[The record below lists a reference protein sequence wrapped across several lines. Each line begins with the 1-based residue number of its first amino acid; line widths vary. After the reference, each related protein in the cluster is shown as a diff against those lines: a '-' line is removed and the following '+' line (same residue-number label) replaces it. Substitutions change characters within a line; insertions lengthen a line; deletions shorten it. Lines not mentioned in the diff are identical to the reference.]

1 LKNKYILFFNEET
14 QKFDFCLSENQEEFD
29 KFFNSDRRIA
39 LDFFGDVEVSTIF
52 LCFDHSLGGLIGE
65 DRKPILFETMIFGG
79 EHDDWCERYHTYD
92 EAMEGH
98 KRLCEMV
105 DYISINRNKQ
115 IDKLLG

>member
-1 LKNKYILFFNEET
+1 MNKYILFFNDESQNFEF
-14 QKFDFCLSENQEEFD
+14 KISENQEDFD
-29 KFFNSDRRIA
+29 KFFKNDRKIA
-39 LDFFGDVEVSTIF
+39 LDNFGDAEVSTVF

-65 DRKPILFETMIFGG
+65 NKAPMLFETMIFGG
-79 EHDDWCERYHTYD
+79 EHDNWCERYHTYD

>member
-1 LKNKYILFFNEET
+1 MNKYILFFNEET
-14 QKFDFCLSENQEEFD
+14 QKNEFRLTEDLEEFN
-29 KFFNSDRRIA
+29 KFFCNDRKIA
-39 LDFFGDVEVSTIF
+39 IDTFGDAEVSTVF

-65 DRKPILFETMIFGG
+65 NKGPILFESMIFGG
-79 EHDDWCERYHTYD
+79 KHDGWQERYHTYD